1 MTSALTSNTENHTI
15 RVRVGLIWEA
25 INKKT
30 KMLLDTNIILLDEHV
45 CINLTAIN
53 HINMNEAMVVTLWEA
68 RAKQFLEV
76 FTPSNDGPVFVVITS
91 LLAKKF
97 SDAASLSST
106 DGTCS
111 YVNIDYPPLNA
122 LKNGLTTGSTGEK
135 EPLPTPTV
143 EQFVTSNVDRVQELT
158 VNSILETVIPD
169 GTQVVRCICRT
180 KIVGILD
187 GNGWYYNYCPTCA
200 RTLRALDGA
209 FLCLACDEEIPSLA
223 QRFRIVVQIED
234 QAGSTTVTLFN
245 KDAKQLVGV
254 PLQKL
259 LDEAGELKIT
269 PYNIIQGCEE
279 YTVTRVSE
287 LNGVDSGTANL
298 SHCTSAGNPV
308 GPNSR
313 KKQKVT

>member
-1 MTSALTSNTENHTI
+1 MKHAT
-15 RVRVGLIWEA
+15 
-25 INKKT
+25 
-30 KMLLDTNIILLDEHV
+30 
-45 CINLTAIN
+45 
-53 HINMNEAMVVTLWEA
+53 
-68 RAKQFLEV
+68 
-76 FTPSNDGPVFVVITS
+76 
-91 LLAKKF
+91 
-97 SDAASLSST
+97 SLSST
-106 DGTCS
+106 DGTRS

-122 LKNGLTTGSTGEK
+122 LKNGLTTGSTGKK

-143 EQFVTSNVDRVQELT
+143 EQFVTSNVDRVQEIT

-169 GTQVVRCICRT
+169 GTQAVRCICHA

-200 RTLRALDGA
+200 RAFRALDGA

-259 LDEAGELKIT
+259 LDEAGEELVVIPPSVNNIVGKLCAFQLKIS
-269 PYNIIQGCEE
+269 PYHIIQGCEE

-308 GPNSR
+308 GPNST